1 MDKGSRQIG
10 SVTSEQGLALRT
22 GHDGL
27 ESEADLVG
35 AKAGSV
41 LANSACR
48 ACALG
53 CWVKARQSV
62 ARACGWAVGMC
73 ADSDIVSTSR
83 WAASAIFASYRWAVS
98 AFGWVLSAFGAGF
111 VLHLTVNSELAR
123 TRGIRLSN

>member
-53 CWVKARQSV
+53 CWVSKLGSLWRV
-62 ARACGWAVGMC
+62 RAVGLLAC
-73 ADSDIVSTSR
+73 ALIRTSCRLVGGRLQLYLLRIGGQCPLSGGCCPLSGQVSFCT
-83 WAASAIFASYRWAVS
+83 
-98 AFGWVLSAFGAGF
+98 
-111 VLHLTVNSELAR
+111 
-123 TRGIRLSN
+123 